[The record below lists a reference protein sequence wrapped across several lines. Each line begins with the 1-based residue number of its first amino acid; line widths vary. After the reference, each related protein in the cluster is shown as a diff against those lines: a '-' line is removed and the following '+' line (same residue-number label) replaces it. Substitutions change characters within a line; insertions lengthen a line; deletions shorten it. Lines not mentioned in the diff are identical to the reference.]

1 MIYIP
6 ISYGEL
12 YDKLTILEIKKEK
25 IQDQDKL
32 ANIILE
38 YNQLYPLLED
48 ILDAE
53 YYNKLKIINLK
64 LWHIEDHIRIK
75 EKNQEFDDEFIQLAR
90 SVYKCNDERAQ
101 IKREINIEFGSTLIE
116 EKSYEKY

>member
-1 MIYIP
+1 MIHIP
-6 ISYGEL
+6 ISFGEL